1 MRVCPGV
8 LLSSRAGAIIGF
20 MSLKYRLGKVTS
32 ATRMLHHLPGSTPLM
47 AAILHASYDAAWLLI
62 TEGARLDVRNAR
74 SCSAADLARE
84 VGVPQLIQ
92 EALDGEVVYCRV

>member
-1 MRVCPGV
+1 MFMFRGA
-8 LLSSRAGAIIGF
+8 LLSSRAGAVFGF
-20 MSLKYRLGKVTS
+20 MSLKYRLGKVTP

-47 AAILHASYDAAWLLI
+47 AAILHASYEAAWLLI

-74 SCSAADLARE
+74 QCSAADLARE